1 MSSAGEYG
9 TRELATP
16 LVSTSQP
23 AGSLQQVMSPTL
35 GQGYGTTTQQS
46 SPPPGRDGLQQV
58 PGLMPAPAQGQ
69 SGGMGFEPNMA
80 TGGALGGIDQH
91 EPSGGSEG
99 MPPVSTTI
107 TGGDVAYHVVQMPG
121 VSSGES
127 PDLQTSTGAPG
138 TVSGDAL
145 SGGVVAGEH

>member
-1 MSSAGEYG
+1 MSGAGEYG

-23 AGSLQQVMSPTL
+23 AGSLQQVVSPTL

-46 SPPPGRDGLQQV
+46 SPPGGLQQV
-58 PGLMPAPAQGQ
+58 PGLTPTPAQGQ

-91 EPSGGSEG
+91 EPSRRFRGN
-99 MPPVSTTI
+99 
-107 TGGDVAYHVVQMPG
+107 A
-121 VSSGES
+121 
-127 PDLQTSTGAPG
+127 TSVDHHHGW
-138 TVSGDAL
+138 
-145 SGGVVAGEH
+145 

>member
-1 MSSAGEYG
+1 MSGAGEYG

-46 SPPPGRDGLQQV
+46 FPPPGRDGLQQV
-58 PGLMPAPAQGQ
+58 PGLTPTPAQGQ

-80 TGGALGGIDQH
+80 TGGALGGRDQH
-91 EPSGGSEG
+91 DEPPGGASLG
-99 MPPVSTTI
+99 KAIIPVF
-107 TGGDVAYHVVQMPG
+107 
-121 VSSGES
+121 
-127 PDLQTSTGAPG
+127 
-138 TVSGDAL
+138 TVSGA
-145 SGGVVAGEH
+145 S